1 MSANRYDR
9 AAEAPIL
16 NTYVPIDFGELYR
29 IGTTQQQAVDEAA
42 QQFGAALQKFGEFRS
57 PSAVDTQNWY
67 NLTTGRK
74 DMQDAITQIAS
85 NPDWIKD
92 AANRATLQSLINS
105 TDYASLSLL
114 KESADNLRAGL
125 EMRAKMEAEGLYNE
139 DWDESDIA
147 NYNTLGTK
155 KVFEDISPVKF
166 MTANQLSNP
175 YFDNLKPGSLG
186 VQWKDGV
193 KYQVIGNNM
202 DDLYAVANA
211 HYNDLINTP
220 QGQKYY
226 QQMLKNTGG
235 DADAA
240 RQQFIDMIA
249 SSQIDRTRRPQL
261 TVDPLW
267 LVQAKAAASRIG
279 RDEIIRPNPTR
290 LDFLNESITRS
301 VQSRIGSRF
310 DQYRDYIESLVNKY
324 PNTKIAQD
332 AKKGVKNI
340 DNMMNSYMQLN
351 QAAMQYSNA
360 YRATGDVNALVI
372 ATSASDAADRLQ
384 AQMTGLANKHVL
396 RDEFQK
402 TSGFSP
408 ISVNSNKEYSK
419 QGYLEGVK
427 SALNLIKSNVS
438 LLEGDDL
445 LTGIGGKQH
454 EIKDENGTIKNGYQ
468 FIDSRGFLL
477 PETVFQIASET
488 TPRKAKR
495 VAGPFRDTDFPLK
508 EALESGSLFDVQF
521 IPENKMV
528 KVGPGTFA
536 LSGKIRIP
544 KETIEQAL
552 GTGLWSDKG
561 ITQGFADN
569 LVAPLGRQSTRTAL
583 KDLYGARK
591 VKEIVGED
599 GFEYYEMDVYKTL
612 PDKNVAPE
620 YWQRVNQRWQGGN
633 PAGIGGTTQAKEEYD
648 TSALQTLGRNV
659 R

>member
-1 MSANRYDR
+1 MQANRYDR

-16 NTYVPIDFGELYR
+16 NTYVPINFGELYR
-29 IGTTQQQAVDEAA
+29 IGSAQKAAVDQAA
-42 QQFGAALQKFGEFRS
+42 KELTNNLTTFAEFQS
-57 PSAVDTQNWY
+57 PSAIDTENYYKNSIGKFADLVQE
-67 NLTTGRK
+67 
-74 DMQDAITQIAS
+74 AAA
-85 NPDWIKD
+85 NPDAMKD
-92 AANRATLQSLINS
+92 ANFRARLQQRINS
-105 TDYASLSLL
+105 LDYSALSQL
-114 KESADNLRAGL
+114 KESASNLRLGL
-125 EMRAKMEAEGLYNE
+125 QTRAKMKAEGLYNE

-147 NYNTLGTK
+147 NYDTLGTK

-193 KYQVIGNNM
+193 KYQVTGNNM

-267 LVQAKAAASRIG
+267 LVQAKAAASRTG

-360 YRATGDVNALVI
+360 YRATGDDNALI
-372 ATSASDAADRLQ
+372 AARSASDAADKLQ
-384 AQMTGLANKHVL
+384 AQMIGLANKHVL

-402 TSGFSP
+402 KSGFSP
-408 ISVNSNKEYSK
+408 VSVDGNKEYSK
-419 QGYLEGVK
+419 KGYLQGVN
-427 SALNLIKSNVS
+427 SALDMIKGNVS
-438 LLEGDDL
+438 LLESDDL
-445 LTGIGGKQH
+445 LTGIGASQQ
-454 EIKDENGTIKNGYQ
+454 EIKDENGTTKKVYQ
-468 FIDSRGFLL
+468 FNDSRGFLL

-488 TPRKAKR
+488 TPRKAER
-495 VAGPFRDTDFPLK
+495 VAGFGRDTSFPLK
-508 EALESGSLFDVQF
+508 EVLESGNLADVQF
-521 IPENKMV
+521 LPEGKMV

-544 KETIEQAL
+544 KERIEQAL

-561 ITQGFADN
+561 LTQGFADN
-569 LVAPLGRQSTRTAL
+569 LIAPFGRQSTRTAL
-583 KDLYGARK
+583 KDLYKASE
-591 VKEIVGED
+591 VTEVVGKKD
-599 GFEYYEMDVYKTL
+599 SHEYFEMDIFKAL
-612 PDKNVAPE
+612 PSTNNAPE
-620 YWQRVNQRWQGGN
+620 FWQRVNQRWQGGS
-633 PAGIGGTTQAKEEYD
+633 PTGIGGTSQAKEEYG
-648 TSALQTLGRNV
+648 TSALQTLGSV

>member
-1 MSANRYDR
+1 MQANRYDR

-16 NTYVPIDFGELYR
+16 NTYVPINFGELYR
-29 IGTTQQQAVDEAA
+29 IGSAQKEAVDQAA
-42 QQFGAALQKFGEFRS
+42 RELTNNLKTFAEFQS
-57 PSAVDTQNWY
+57 PSAIDTENYYKNSIGKFADLVQE
-67 NLTTGRK
+67 
-74 DMQDAITQIAS
+74 AAA
-85 NPDWIKD
+85 NPDAMKD
-92 AANRATLQSLINS
+92 ANFRARLQQRINS
-105 TDYASLSLL
+105 LDYSALSQL
-114 KESADNLRAGL
+114 KESANNLRLGL
-125 EMRAKMEAEGLYNE
+125 QTRAKMKAEGLYNE

-147 NYNTLGTK
+147 NYDTLGTK

-193 KYQVIGNNM
+193 KYQVTGNNM

-267 LVQAKAAASRIG
+267 LVQAKAAASRTG

-360 YRATGDVNALVI
+360 YRATGDDNALI
-372 ATSASDAADRLQ
+372 AARSASDAADKLQ
-384 AQMTGLANKHVL
+384 AQMIGLANKHVL

-402 TSGFSP
+402 KSGFSP
-408 ISVNSNKEYSK
+408 VSVDGNK
-419 QGYLEGVK
+419 
-427 SALNLIKSNVS
+427 
-438 LLEGDDL
+438 
-445 LTGIGGKQH
+445 
-454 EIKDENGTIKNGYQ
+454 
-468 FIDSRGFLL
+468 
-477 PETVFQIASET
+477 
-488 TPRKAKR
+488 
-495 VAGPFRDTDFPLK
+495 
-508 EALESGSLFDVQF
+508 
-521 IPENKMV
+521 
-528 KVGPGTFA
+528 
-536 LSGKIRIP
+536 
-544 KETIEQAL
+544 
-552 GTGLWSDKG
+552 
-561 ITQGFADN
+561 
-569 LVAPLGRQSTRTAL
+569 
-583 KDLYGARK
+583 
-591 VKEIVGED
+591 
-599 GFEYYEMDVYKTL
+599 
-612 PDKNVAPE
+612 
-620 YWQRVNQRWQGGN
+620 
-633 PAGIGGTTQAKEEYD
+633 
-648 TSALQTLGRNV
+648 
-659 R
+659 